1 MSQDR
6 SKNWKIKAQ
15 LENLIYENHKA
26 NRSRSFEKS
35 HARAK
40 SNTEHRI
47 QPRVKSLPTHFF
59 RMRAER
65 FGSDPVSEIVSS
77 LGVSRGGGLPR
88 KKRLLDDRERSGAR
102 SHRDKRRMPV
112 FGDRRRTRNDRSEKR
127 RSSVQHPA
135 CASPPQAEEVR
146 TETRFQSSRSP
157 LGKARLRAHT
167 GLPESRDSNGDPR
180 RGWHHIVARAD
191 APAYLADADA
201 LAMHNTDTIPR
212 TSALS
217 TERERERGGVP
228 YAADSFLRDS
238 RHRVCLLYRTQPSI
252 YPTISA
258 ISATAQPIAGKLS
271 TIYEHL
277 TTRSMTERVGLG

>member
-112 FGDRRRTRNDRSEKR
+112 FGDRRRTRTRNDRSEKR
-127 RSSVQHPA
+127 RSPVQHPA

-217 TERERERGGVP
+217 RNREREREE
-228 YAADSFLRDS
+228 A
-238 RHRVCLLYRTQPSI
+238 CLTPPIHS
-252 YPTISA
+252 SA
-258 ISATAQPIAGKLS
+258 IRATVFVFFIA
-271 TIYEHL
+271 
-277 TTRSMTERVGLG
+277 RSLRSIRRSRRSRRLRSQLLENFRRFTNILRRGV